1 MTLFCRM
8 GPSVHVLRSC
18 VQGSLPGPGA
28 WVGTAQ
34 PEAGPCPVDTPPSAP
49 SFCLILLHRMPRG
62 RVLTGVSG
70 ARARPSGPGVGAIS
84 DLFAIVRTAP
94 GTQQGIGCGGR

>member
-1 MTLFCRM
+1 MPALVRGWERLSLKR
-8 GPSVHVLRSC
+8 GPR
-18 VQGSLPGPGA
+18 
-28 WVGTAQ
+28 
-34 PEAGPCPVDTPPSAP
+34 PVDTPPSAP